1 MYFVMRLS
9 KGRRRRSVN
18 FSRRKKINFTPI
30 IILLILGFL
39 FFWTGKMLLGV
50 LFGGGRDEIASMQLQ
65 ILNGRAE
72 FSLTENAETWTPAYS
87 DQTFL
92 AGDTIRTIGNSRV
105 SLEFLGGNV
114 IFLGPETEFKISKLE
129 QKSSGKKTFLA
140 TLAKG
145 TIWARVSDDDFGAEK
160 KSKFIIET
168 NRLKLYVR
176 GTIFSLSNIDIQ
188 NVVRLIK
195 GNVDVDIIDGE
206 ENPQNIKVGVG
217 QKLVV
222 NDETLQKIKNKEDV
236 LEIIDNEFI
245 ESEWHLQNLDRFL
258 PQEAAQIRRRIEI
271 SAATKPV
278 SNIPA
283 NPAGEE
289 MPSPEIISP
298 KNGDKIPASLENLKI
313 EGTAPTNTV
322 QIVVNDYTLTKF
334 LPGDRKWSYFAS
346 NKFGTLIPGE
356 NTFTVIAIS
365 RDGRKSKPASIS
377 VTYEGTKQIKM
388 NLNDALESSIND
400 FSAPVVIKP
409 TVLSYDEP
417 YQTSAPV
424 VTISG
429 LVDPKTNAV
438 EINGFK
444 LKKFT
449 LGQTDFQYIANANYG
464 NLKIGENLFKI
475 VAFGPDGK
483 TSETDIK
490 IHYSPIS
497 LNK

>member
-1 MYFVMRLS
+1 MRFS
-9 KGRRRRSVN
+9 RGRRRRSVN
-18 FSRRKKINFTPI
+18 FARRKRVNFVPLLV
-30 IILLILGFL
+30 ILTLIFL
-39 FFWTGKMLLGV
+39 FFWTGKMLFGV
-50 LFGGGRDEIASMQLQ
+50 LFGGDRNEIASVRLQ

-72 FSLTENAETWTPAYS
+72 FSLAENVETWTPAYS

-114 IFLGPETEFKISKLE
+114 VFLGPETEFKINELE
-129 QKSSGKKTFLA
+129 QKSSGKKIFLA
-140 TLAKG
+140 NLKKG
-145 TIWARVSDDDFGAEK
+145 QIWARVSDDDFGADQ
-160 KSKFIIET
+160 KSQFTIET
-168 NRLKLYVR
+168 DKLKLYVR
-176 GTIFSLSNIDIQ
+176 GTIFSLSAIDIQ

-195 GNVDVDIIDGE
+195 GNVDVDILDGKE
-206 ENPQNIKVGVG
+206 KPQNVKVGVG

-222 NDETLQKIKNKEDV
+222 NEENLQKIKNGEDV

-245 ESEWHLQNLDRFL
+245 ESEWHLQNLNRFL

-271 SAATKPV
+271 SAVKTPV
-278 SNIPA
+278 MG
-283 NPAGEE
+283 NPEGGE
-289 MPSPEIISP
+289 MPSPVIISP
-298 KNGDKIPASLENLKI
+298 KDGDQIPANLENLVI
-313 EGTAPTNTV
+313 EGTAPENTV

-346 NKFGTLIPGE
+346 SKFGTLVAGK

-365 RDGRKSKPASIS
+365 RDGRKSNPVSIS
-377 VTYEGTKQIKM
+377 VFYTGEDATPKKD
-388 NLNDALESSIND
+388 LNEALESSINS
-400 FSAPVVIKP
+400 FSAPVVLKP
-409 TVLSYDEP
+409 TVFSHDEP

-449 LGQTDFQYIANANYG
+449 PGQTEFQYIANANYG
-464 NLKIGENLFKI
+464 NLKIGENPFKI

-483 TSETDIK
+483 TSETEII

-497 LNK
+497 LNE

>member
-1 MYFVMRLS
+1 MRLS
-9 KGRRRRSVN
+9 KGRRRRSVLS
-18 FSRRKKINFTPI
+18 SRRKRVNFVPI
-30 IILLILGFL
+30 LVLLFLFFL
-39 FFWTGKMLLGV
+39 FFWTSKMLFGV
-50 LFGGGRDEIASMQLQ
+50 LFGGDRDEIASVRLQ

-72 FSLTENAETWTPAYS
+72 FSLSENLETWTPAYS

-114 IFLGPETEFKISKLE
+114 VFLGPETEFKIIELE
-129 QKSSGKKTFLA
+129 QKSSGKKIFLA
-140 TLAKG
+140 NLVKG
-145 TIWARVSDDDFGAEK
+145 KIWARVSDDDFGGEQ
-160 KSKFIIET
+160 KSEFTIVT
-168 NRLKLYVR
+168 DRLKLYVR
-176 GTIFSLSNIDIQ
+176 GTIFALSSIDVQ
-188 NVVRLIK
+188 DVVRLIK

-206 ENPQNIKVGVG
+206 EDPQNVKVGVG

-222 NDETLQKIKNKEDV
+222 NSDSLQKIKNNEDV

-271 SAATKPV
+271 SAVKAPV
-278 SNIPA
+278 NEVVANSN
-283 NPAGEE
+283 GEE
-289 MPSPEIISP
+289 MPPPVILSP
-298 KNGDKIPASLENLKI
+298 KNGDRILASLESLKI
-313 EGTAPTNTV
+313 EGTAPENTV

-346 NKFGTLIPGE
+346 NKFGTLVAGE
-356 NTFTVIAIS
+356 NTFTVVAIS
-365 RDGRKSKPASIS
+365 RDGRKSKPESIS
-377 VTYEGTKQIKM
+377 VFYEGGVSVETKI
-388 NLNDALESSIND
+388 NLNDVIESSIND
-400 FSAPVVIKP
+400 FSAPVIIKP
-409 TVLSYDEP
+409 TVFSHDEP

-449 LGQTDFQYIANANYG
+449 PGQTDFQYIANANYG
-464 NLKIGENLFKI
+464 NLKIGENIFKI

-483 TSETDIK
+483 TSETEIK

-497 LNK
+497 LKE